1 MMKRFGYYLISL
13 FGFGAA
19 SCVCAYG
26 TPTTDY
32 TIKGK
37 VADSEGMPIKGIVVS
52 SRSAWSDETSG
63 VEVAV
68 TGEDGSFRTKTLSDN
83 IHGDIIVFTDT
94 DGEANGGDFATIEVD
109 ISDLPQQKIKK
120 GKGWYQGEYEVTAD
134 VKLDKK

>member
-1 MMKRFGYYLISL
+1 
-13 FGFGAA
+13 
-19 SCVCAYG
+19 
-26 TPTTDY
+26 
-32 TIKGK
+32 
-37 VADSEGMPIKGIVVS
+37 MPIKGIVVS

-120 GKGWYQGEYEVTAD
+120 GKGWYKGEYEVTAD
-134 VKLDKK
+134 VKLEKK